1 VLCLPRWLNRITKN
15 TNLPCKIPK
24 QSKELCKCGSFYQFI
39 LYGCRLITTVCLN
52 DQAVRIACV
61 GTVTSLLWNGTEK
74 VSRRQTCENHPETCG
89 SILTGKYCVFFGM
102 ISSFGFALVLIGVLS
117 FAFQNAARMQTVPFE
132 LRPRL
137 PDVLERQELSLNL
150 LSKLVM
156 SLILENILLALNIFR
171 RPWKFLNSFQTVHFW
186 TIHYIEHSRIKN
198 KQCKWTEQCVD
209 LFQQLCSKSK
219 LFKNG
224 CVVWIRFV

>member
-1 VLCLPRWLNRITKN
+1 
-15 TNLPCKIPK
+15 
-24 QSKELCKCGSFYQFI
+24 
-39 LYGCRLITTVCLN
+39 
-52 DQAVRIACV
+52 
-61 GTVTSLLWNGTEK
+61 
-74 VSRRQTCENHPETCG
+74 
-89 SILTGKYCVFFGM
+89 M

-171 RPWKFLNSFQTVHFW
+171 RP
-186 TIHYIEHSRIKN
+186 
-198 KQCKWTEQCVD
+198 
-209 LFQQLCSKSK
+209 
-219 LFKNG
+219 
-224 CVVWIRFV
+224 